1 MPTATSS
8 LRLGRSDGKELA
20 TLPAGTRAK
29 GMRAEGG
36 GGGGRGGV
44 AVGAGGGGGGKLL
57 SLSLPL
63 VVGWQDRL
71 RSTQQI
77 HDGKCPARKMNIS
90 QQDKQAVDDGS

>member
-29 GMRAEGG
+29 GRRAGG
-36 GGGGRGGV
+36 EWG
-44 AVGAGGGGGGKLL
+44 GGGGGGKLL

-63 VVGWQDRL
+63 VVGWQHRL

-77 HDGKCPARKMNIS
+77 HDEKCPACKMNIP
-90 QQDKQAVDDGS
+90 QQDKLAVDDGS